1 MKAFRRL
8 RGQLYWI
15 VRRMGDLSPWL
26 DLDPRKII
34 RRQIHKQIGTR
45 AGKFA
50 FGGGGLGRIIKG
62 MLGL

>member
-1 MKAFRRL
+1 MKEFRRL

-26 DLDPRKII
+26 DLDLRKVI

-45 AGKFA
+45 MGKFT

>member
-1 MKAFRRL
+1 MKLFRRL

-26 DLDPRKII
+26 DLDLRKVI

-50 FGGGGLGRIIKG
+50 FGGGGLGRFIKG